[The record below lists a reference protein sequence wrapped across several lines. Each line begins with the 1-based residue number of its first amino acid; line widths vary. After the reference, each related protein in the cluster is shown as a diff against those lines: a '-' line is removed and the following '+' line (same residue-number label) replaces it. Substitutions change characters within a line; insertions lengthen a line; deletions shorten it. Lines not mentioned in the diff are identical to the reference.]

1 MRHSTIMR
9 KIYDRILE
17 LCFTFFLRRRL
28 KNRTVQRRFQHLSE
42 RYTDIF
48 SLFNATAELE
58 RGSEGY
64 SWDTWSGKIRKT
76 FKDRVDLGFLSQPL
90 LRFTM
95 VFGGRGAA
103 VQETSARIDKC
114 IEIFG
119 EQISR
124 QLLIEDYV
132 GLPIISNAKFLTS
145 ANCAHHTSHLAHY
158 TKLTEQN
165 VWDSNS
171 VIEWG
176 GGYGSMARIVRRMNP
191 DITYI
196 IVDLPEL
203 LALQYI
209 YLGSLEGTKC
219 VHIIQSRD
227 DTVIPGKINLVSSDL
242 ILSDRLQIDCE
253 LFITTWALTE
263 CPKYMQEFVVNKK
276 FFGAQSIFIAS
287 LIDTNNILNDKLK
300 QGSLIRIPVPYL
312 QGQHEYWVFKEN
324 CQNKLLEET

>member
-9 KIYDRILE
+9 KIYNRILE
-17 LCFTFFLRRRL
+17 LCFTFFLRRKL
-28 KNRTVQRRFQHLSE
+28 KSRTVQRRFQELSE
-42 RYTDIF
+42 QYADIF
-48 SLFNATAELE
+48 SLFNATSELE

-76 FKDRVDLGFLSQPL
+76 FKDRVDPGFLSQPL

-95 VFGGRGAA
+95 VFGGGGAA
-103 VQETSARIDKC
+103 VQETSARINTC

-119 EQISR
+119 EQMSR

-132 GLPIISNAKFLTS
+132 GLPTISNAKFLTS

-165 VWDSNS
+165 VWDANS

-209 YLGSLEGTKC
+209 YLGSLEGTEC
-219 VHIIQSRD
+219 VHIIQGHNDMIS
-227 DTVIPGKINLVSSDL
+227 PGKINLVSSDL
-242 ILSDRLQIDCE
+242 ILSDQLQIDCR

-287 LIDTNNILNDKLK
+287 LIDNNNILTDKMN
-300 QGSLIRIPVPYL
+300 QGNLIRVPVPYL
-312 QGQHEYWVFKEN
+312 QGQHEYWVSFQEN
-324 CQNKLLEET
+324 LPK

>member
-1 MRHSTIMR
+1 MKHSTTMR
-9 KIYDRILE
+9 KIYERILE
-17 LCFTFFLRRRL
+17 LCFTFLLRRKLISRS
-28 KNRTVQRRFQHLSE
+28 VQKRFQELSE
-42 RYTDIF
+42 QYADIF
-48 SLFNATAELE
+48 SIFNATAELE

-76 FKDRVDLGFLSQPL
+76 FKDRVDLGFLHQPL

-103 VQETSARIDKC
+103 VQETSARVDIC

-119 EQISR
+119 EQMSR
-124 QLLIEDYV
+124 ELLIEDYV
-132 GLPIISNAKFLTS
+132 GLPIISNSKFLTS

-158 TKLTEQN
+158 TKLTEQY
-165 VWDSNS
+165 VWNANS

-176 GGYGSMARIVRRMNP
+176 GGYGSMARIIRRMNP
-191 DITYI
+191 GITYI

-209 YLGSLEGTKC
+209 YLGSLEGADC
-219 VHIIQSRD
+219 VHIIQGTD

-242 ILSDRLQIDCE
+242 ILSDALQIDCE

-263 CPKYMQEFVVNKK
+263 CPKYMQEFVASKK
-276 FFGAQSIFIAS
+276 FFSAQSIFIAS
-287 LIDTNNILNDKLK
+287 LIDNNNILIDKMN
-300 QGSLIRIPVPYL
+300 QGNLIRIKVPYL
-312 QGQHEYWVFKEN
+312 NGQHEYWVSF
-324 CQNKLLEET
+324 QETSPK